1 LPAYILELVLCEVFG
16 LGGRLEALIRIG
28 GKLSPIVALKESL
41 RQGSSSVLW
50 RRRKRRWL
58 LRQRPMNWPSKFVKD
73 WNSTG
78 KKDPTGNTDKSK
90 TRFVYSVKLT
100 SLFWF
105 ANIHIMRSKSVNILG
120 IETSCDET
128 AAAVVGD
135 GKIIKSCVIASQN
148 KLHEKYG
155 GVVPEIASRA
165 HIEKIYPVIAE
176 AVEQAGVTK
185 DRIDAVAVA
194 NQPGLTIAL
203 VVGVTAAKTLAFA
216 WERPLIAINHLHA
229 HLQSAMLAEESLRLP
244 AVALIV
250 SGGHTCLY
258 DCESP
263 LELKL
268 LGSTIDDAAGEAFD
282 KVATILKLGYPGGPS
297 IEKAAESGNP
307 NAIKFPRSMLG
318 RDSLDFSF
326 SGIKTAV
333 LYYCRGQDMKGENK
347 VDSMTEHEIADVAAS
362 FQAAV
367 IDVLVKKTQRAAKKI
382 GARTVLLGGGVA
394 ANVRLREAL
403 QEMCDSA
410 KPAKKLHIA
419 PKQYCTDNAVMVA
432 SLGYHKF
439 KAGLFADLTLEPK
452 ASG

>member
-1 LPAYILELVLCEVFG
+1 MPV
-16 LGGRLEALIRIG
+16 
-28 GKLSPIVALKESL
+28 
-41 RQGSSSVLW
+41 Q
-50 RRRKRRWL
+50 
-58 LRQRPMNWPSKFVKD
+58 
-73 WNSTG
+73 
-78 KKDPTGNTDKSK
+78 
-90 TRFVYSVKLT
+90 
-100 SLFWF
+100 
-105 ANIHIMRSKSVNILG
+105 SKSINILG

-128 AAAVVGD
+128 AAAVVAD
-135 GKIIKSCVIASQN
+135 AKTVKSSVIASQT

-165 HIEKIYPVIAE
+165 HIEKIYPVMAE
-176 AVEQAGVTK
+176 VMAQAAVSK
-185 DRIDAVAVA
+185 DDIDAIAVA

-216 WERPLIAINHLHA
+216 WEKPLIAINHLHA
-229 HLQSAMLAEESLRLP
+229 HLQSAMLGETDLQLP

-258 DCESP
+258 RCQSP
-263 LELKL
+263 LELEL

-282 KVATILKLGYPGGPS
+282 KVANILKLPYPGGPS
-297 IEKAAESGNP
+297 IERIARNGNQ

-326 SGIKTAV
+326 SGVKTAV
-333 LYYCRGQDMKGENK
+333 LYYCHGQDMKGQNK
-347 VDSMTEHEIADVAAS
+347 VDSMTRQEIADIAAS

-367 IDVLVKKTQRAAKKI
+367 IDVLVKKTQRAAKKT
-382 GARTVLLGGGVA
+382 GAKTILLGGGVA
-394 ANVRLREAL
+394 ANSTLRDAL
-403 QEMCDSA
+403 QKTCDSNL
-410 KPAKKLHIA
+410 PARKLLIA

-452 ASG
+452 ATG

>member
-1 LPAYILELVLCEVFG
+1 MTVPRHL
-16 LGGRLEALIRIG
+16 
-28 GKLSPIVALKESL
+28 
-41 RQGSSSVLW
+41 
-50 RRRKRRWL
+50 
-58 LRQRPMNWPSKFVKD
+58 
-73 WNSTG
+73 
-78 KKDPTGNTDKSK
+78 
-90 TRFVYSVKLT
+90 
-100 SLFWF
+100 
-105 ANIHIMRSKSVNILG
+105 ANICLMQKKAINILG

-128 AAAVVGD
+128 AAAVVAD
-135 GKIIKSCVIASQN
+135 GKTVKSSVIASQT

-176 AVEQAGVTK
+176 AMAQAGVGK
-185 DRIDAVAVA
+185 DGIDAIAVA

-216 WERPLIAINHLHA
+216 WQKPLIAINHLHA
-229 HLQSAMLAEESLRLP
+229 HLQSAMLAEGDLQLP

-258 DCESP
+258 ECKSL
-263 LELKL
+263 LELEL

-282 KVATILKLGYPGGPS
+282 KVANILKLSYPGGPS
-297 IEKAAESGNP
+297 IERVARNGNP

-333 LYYCRGQDMKGENK
+333 LYYCHGQDMKGQNK
-347 VDSMTEHEIADVAAS
+347 VDSMTGQEIADIAAS

-367 IDVLVKKTQRAAKKI
+367 IDVLVKKTQRAAKKT

-394 ANVRLREAL
+394 ANNALRDAIRK
-403 QEMCDSA
+403 MCDSA
-410 KPAKKLHIA
+410 VPARKLLIA
-419 PKQYCTDNAVMVA
+419 PKPYCTDNAVMVA
-432 SLGYHKF
+432 SLAYHKF
-439 KAGLFADLTLEPK
+439 KAGLFADLSLEPK
-452 ASG
+452 ATG